1 VRLPDMRCV
10 EQTFRQPQID
20 DPASIARTAALSLA
34 AGVVR
39 PGDRIAVPVGS
50 RGIAHIAGI
59 VKAVIHALRDLRAQ
73 PFIIPAMGSHGGGT
87 AEGQARVLETLGI
100 TEQTTGAPVVSS
112 MEVIPLGSTPEGI
125 PVVID
130 ANAARADHVLLIN
143 RVKPHTE
150 FGGRY
155 QSGLAKMLLIGLGK
169 HQGAIRYHQAAV
181 EMPFETLVFSAAQ
194 VVLERLPV
202 LGGLAVLENAH
213 GQVAEVVAVQAD
225 NLLRDEPALLARA
238 TKYMATIPF
247 DNIDL
252 LIVDELGKDISGS
265 GMDTNVIRRK
275 HWADTRIGEIV
286 ERLAPRR
293 VFVRDLTEATEGNAA
308 GIGLADFALTRVV
321 NKVEWRKTRM
331 NAITATRPRGA
342 MVPVL
347 CENDAEAIEASLAS
361 AGVGDTAAA
370 RIVRIR
376 NTACL
381 NHMHV
386 SDTLLPHAHAEAS
399 LTYGEEPFA
408 LAFDED
414 GMLVPDKLPRGS

>member
-1 VRLPDMRCV
+1 MRCV

-20 DPASIARTAALSLA
+20 DPVPIARTAALSLA
-34 AGVVR
+34 AGAVK
-39 PGDRIAVPVGS
+39 PGDRVAVPVGS

-59 VKAVIHALRDLRAQ
+59 AKAVVHALRELRAR
-73 PFIIPAMGSHGGGT
+73 PFIVPAMGSHGGGT

-100 TEQTTGAPVVSS
+100 TEQTTGAPVMSS
-112 MEVIPLGSTPEGI
+112 MDVIPLGSTPEGI
-125 PVVID
+125 PVFID
-130 ANAARADHVLLIN
+130 ANAARANHVLLIN

-150 FGGRY
+150 FGGLY

-181 EMPFETLVFSAAQ
+181 EMPFETLVCSATQ

-202 LGGLAVLENAH
+202 LGGLAVLENAR
-213 GQVAEVVAVQAD
+213 GQVAEVVAVQAGSI
-225 NLLRDEPALLARA
+225 LRDEPALLARA
-238 TKYMATIPF
+238 TGYMATIPF

-275 HWADTRIGEIV
+275 HWADNSIGEIV
-286 ERLAPRR
+286 ERTAPRR

-321 NKVEWRKTRM
+321 NKVDWRKTRM

-347 CENDAEAIEASLAS
+347 CENDAEAIEAALAS
-361 AGVGDTAAA
+361 AGVGDTTGA
-370 RIVRIR
+370 RLVRIR

-381 NHMHV
+381 NHIHV
-386 SDTLLPHAHAEAS
+386 SDTLLPHAHPDAS
-399 LTYGEEPFA
+399 LTYGTEPLA
-408 LAFDED
+408 LAFDKD
-414 GMLVPDKLPRGS
+414 GMLVPDKLSEGS